1 MTHPERNDVRQVPG
15 GFAQI
20 SQEEE
25 QVDRNPVIHH
35 VAVFK
40 TRARMVDDS
49 RVERKARELHAAN
62 SFDDWDGLSENDQ
75 ELWRHMARLD
85 LC

>member
-1 MTHPERNDVRQVPG
+1 MNEAERNDVRQVPG

-20 SQEEE
+20 SQE
-25 QVDRNPVIHH
+25 QVDRNPVVHH

-40 TRARMVDDS
+40 TRARLVDDS
-49 RVERKARELHAAN
+49 RVERKARELQAAN

-75 ELWRHMARLD
+75 ELWRHMARLE